1 VERWV
6 AGGVARPVR
15 RWKVIAE
22 VAQGGR
28 EVREE
33 LREAIPGNEQDAGHQ
48 LNMSG
53 VGDPHGPSAT
63 LPATASRSCHH

>member
-1 VERWV
+1 MRWV

-22 VAQGGR
+22 AAQEGR

-33 LREAIPGNEQDAGHQ
+33 MREAFPAVLQDAGHGYNQRVADHWQ
-48 LNMSG
+48 L
-53 VGDPHGPSAT
+53 GPSET
-63 LPATASRSCHH
+63 RLATADRSSHP